1 MSADLT
7 TLADALKECYPK
19 ARFLQLIY
27 KDAPFL
33 ARVPKEEKF
42 PGSKVVVPVRYGISQ
57 GVSATFTYAQTLS
70 TATSSLI
77 ERFELQRKKKFGI
90 AVIDGETIKATASD
104 EGAFVKALTEEIDS
118 CLLALKRRLAWDLY
132 RNGHGRVG
140 TVGSIAAGGSTITL
154 ANTEDVVGWEKGMV
168 IQACT
173 TEDSG
178 VLHNSGATLTVSA
191 VNRATGV
198 ITFSA
203 GVTATIAAI
212 TTSDSLF
219 AYGDRHNNATPTQYC
234 IAGLKSWVPQ
244 SAPATTDSFLG
255 VNRSVDPTRLAGQR
269 VDGSAVP
276 IEEALIDGAVQ
287 VGREAGNLSDY
298 YVSFGNWAKLEKA
311 LGARV
316 RYSEESINGT
326 AGIAFKAIEI
336 SGPGGTIKVF
346 ADAYCPADTAFG
358 LSLDSWKLRSMGPM
372 ISVLDED
379 GLNMLRQSTANGYE
393 SRHAFYGE
401 LSTDA
406 PGHNVNVK
414 LSTTASA

>member
-1 MSADLT
+1 MAYADIT
-7 TLADALKECYPK
+7 TYADALKEYYTK
-19 ARFLQLIY
+19 QRVLSLVY
-27 KDAPFL
+27 KDAPLL
-33 ARVPKEEKF
+33 ALLPKAEKF
-42 PGSKVVVPVRYGISQ
+42 VGNKLPIPVRYGIAQ
-57 GVSATFTYAQTLS
+57 GVSASFANAQTLS
-70 TATSSLI
+70 AATYTLI

-90 AVIDGETIKATASD
+90 AIIDGELIKATAGDDGS
-104 EGAFVKALTEEIDS
+104 FIKALTEEIDS
-118 CLLALKRRLAWDLY
+118 VILAMKRRLAWDLY

-140 TVGSIAAGGSTITL
+140 TVGSIAAGGSTVTL

-168 IQACT
+168 VVACT

-178 VLHNSGATLTVSA
+178 ILHNSGASLTVSA

-203 GVTATIAAI
+203 GVTATISAL

-219 AYGDRHNNATPTQYC
+219 ALGDRENAASPTRQC
-234 IAGLKSWVPQ
+234 VHGLKAWIPQ
-244 SAPATTDSFLG
+244 SAPTSTTFMTVD
-255 VNRSVDPTRLAGQR
+255 RSLDPTRLGGQR

-287 VGREAGNLSDY
+287 VGREGGTLSHY
-298 YVSFGNWAKLEKA
+298 FVSFANWAKLEKA

-316 RYSEESINGT
+316 RYSEESVGGV
-326 AGIAFKAIEI
+326 AKLGFRAIEVT
-336 SGPGGTIKVF
+336 GPGGVIKVI

-358 LSLDSWKLRSMGPM
+358 LSIESWKLYSMGPM

-379 GLNMLRQSTANGYE
+379 GLNMLRKSDANGYE
-393 SRHAFYGE
+393 SRHAFYGD
-401 LSTDA
+401 LACDA

-414 LSTTASA
+414 LSTTTSA

>member
-1 MSADLT
+1 MAYADIT
-7 TLADALKECYPK
+7 TYADALKEYYTK
-19 ARFLQLIY
+19 QRVLSLVY
-27 KDAPFL
+27 KDAPLL
-33 ARVPKEEKF
+33 ALMPKSEKF
-42 PGSKVVVPVRYGISQ
+42 VGSKLPVPVRYGIAQ
-57 GVSATFTYAQTLS
+57 GVSANFGYAQTLS
-70 TATSSLI
+70 ESTYTLI

-90 AVIDGETIKATASD
+90 AVIDGELIKATASD
-104 EGAFVKALTEEIDS
+104 DGSFVKALTEEIDS
-118 CLLALKRRLAWDLY
+118 VILAMKRRLAWDLY

-140 TVGSIAAGGSTITL
+140 TVGSISGSTVTL

-178 VLHNSGATLTVSA
+178 ALHNSAATLTVSG

-203 GVTATIAAI
+203 GVTATISAL
-212 TTSDSLF
+212 TTSDSIF
-219 AYGDRHNNATPTQYC
+219 AYGDRQDAASPTRQC
-234 IAGLKSWVPQ
+234 IAGLKAWVPQ
-244 SAPATTDSFLG
+244 SAPSSTSFLG
-255 VNRSVDPTRLAGQR
+255 VDRSVDPTRLGGQR

-287 VGREAGNLSDY
+287 VGREGGVLSHY
-298 YVSFGNWAKLEKA
+298 FVSFANWAKLEKA

-316 RYSEESINGT
+316 RYSEESI
-326 AGIAFKAIEI
+326 AGVAKIGFKAIEV
-336 SGPGGTIKVF
+336 SGPGGIIKVI

-358 LSLDSWKLRSMGPM
+358 LSIDSWKLHSMGPM

-379 GLNMLRQSTANGYE
+379 GLNMLRQSDANGYE

-401 LSTDA
+401 LGCDA

>member
-7 TLADALKECYPK
+7 SLANAIKECYPK
-19 ARFLQLIY
+19 ARFLNPIY

-42 PGSKVVVPVRYGISQ
+42 FGNKVVVPVRYGISQ
-57 GVSATFTYAQTLS
+57 GVSATFANAKTLS
-70 TATSSLI
+70 LATSSLI
-77 ERFELQRKKKFGI
+77 ERFELVRKKKYGF
-90 AVIDGETIKATASD
+90 AVIDHETIKATSAD
-104 EGAFVKALTEEIDS
+104 EGAFVRALTEEIDS
-118 CLLALKRRLAWDLY
+118 MLLALKRRLAWDLY

-140 TVGSIAAGGSTITL
+140 TVGSLSGSTITL

-168 IQACT
+168 IQAST
-173 TEDSG
+173 SEDTG
-178 VLHNSGATLTVSA
+178 ILHNSGATLTVSA

-203 GVTATIAAI
+203 GVTATISAV

-219 AYGDRHNNATPTQYC
+219 AYGDRNNAASPSQYC
-234 IAGLKSWVPQ
+234 IAGLKSWIPQ
-244 SAPATTDSFLG
+244 SAPATTDSFLN
-255 VNRSVDPTRLAGQR
+255 VNRSSDPTRLAGQR
-269 VDGSAVP
+269 VDGSSVP

-287 VGREAGNLSDY
+287 VGREAGALTDY
-298 YVSFGNWAKLEKA
+298 FVSFNNWAKLEKA
-311 LGARV
+311 LGARA
-316 RYSEESINGT
+316 RYTEESISGT
-326 AGIAFKAIEI
+326 AGVGFKALEV

-358 LSLDSWKLRSMGPM
+358 LDLDSWKLRTMGPM
-372 ISVLDED
+372 ISVLEED
-379 GLNMLRQSTANGYE
+379 GLMMLRQSDANGYE

-401 LSTDA
+401 LGCDA